1 MFSDGCCFQNPPS
14 YSKEVQASL
23 IPSRKLR
30 QAERIVKHRLVEKK
44 KNAVNKHMAY
54 EIKTAIICM
63 HSFFQSVNFSEN
75 K

>member
-1 MFSDGCCFQNPPS
+1 MFSDGCCLQNPPS

-23 IPSRKLR
+23 IPSHKLR
-30 QAERIVKHRLVEKK
+30 QTERIVKHRLVEK

-63 HSFFQSVNFSEN
+63 HRSKSFFQSVKF
-75 K
+75 